1 MVTKEEIKKEVD
13 KLPNNIL
20 EEVYA
25 YLKTVTDKKNTKPLT
40 EKEIKDQWEKWW
52 ENLKNFS
59 PDFME
64 ERDQPTEHEVRESF
78 D

>member
-64 ERDQPTEHEVRESF
+64 EHDQPTEHEVRESF